1 MDAGRITPSFVP
13 PATRSPDAVTGDH
26 TVQTQ
31 NEPPRSPRK
40 RASDVISN
48 LPRPARQPSAEPLEP
63 AQAGFRTVPLPA
75 SASAAV
81 APTEAIQPASAR
93 THSSMPWQSR
103 EAWLP
108 TDLYDSAHFT
118 SRSIQDY
125 AQAQLGLPKDADVV
139 AHLYNALPEDQ
150 RTEPN
155 RALLEQAMQHSV
167 NASGAAM
174 MMVKT
179 EDAGLQLVAA
189 NSQRRK
195 LVIQSNG
202 ACEQNESIRQTVRR
216 EFREELGNPAPEGIL
231 LGTLSEASLRA
242 INGLNYIGHTAAEIA
257 AHIVKMEADPSE
269 LFLNVT
275 SLFVNHTPVT
285 MQALEA
291 EVAHLNERLAR
302 AKPFYQEAVHFIYG
316 EGKAAFQPDNAQVCG
331 DAANVIKRFKETCAD
346 NITENFTPCFDA
358 VQADGK
364 DDMGALKQ
372 ALAAIIDLSEND
384 EIKLIGEPAF
394 AQAMRLATA
403 MDSDDAAKTTLET
416 DYFDMPFISALRHLG
431 GAEPEA
437 FMKALKAGA
446 SAPDIGAPVSVP
458 ADASQTQAAV
468 ERSHDA

>member
-1 MDAGRITPSFVP
+1 
-13 PATRSPDAVTGDH
+13 
-26 TVQTQ
+26 
-31 NEPPRSPRK
+31 
-40 RASDVISN
+40 
-48 LPRPARQPSAEPLEP
+48 
-63 AQAGFRTVPLPA
+63 
-75 SASAAV
+75 
-81 APTEAIQPASAR
+81 
-93 THSSMPWQSR
+93 
-103 EAWLP
+103 
-108 TDLYDSAHFT
+108 
-118 SRSIQDY
+118 
-125 AQAQLGLPKDADVV
+125 
-139 AHLYNALPEDQ
+139 
-150 RTEPN
+150 
-155 RALLEQAMQHSV
+155 
-167 NASGAAM
+167 
-174 MMVKT
+174 
-179 EDAGLQLVAA
+179 
-189 NSQRRK
+189 
-195 LVIQSNG
+195 
-202 ACEQNESIRQTVRR
+202 
-216 EFREELGNPAPEGIL
+216 
-231 LGTLSEASLRA
+231 
-242 INGLNYIGHTAAEIA
+242 
-257 AHIVKMEADPSE
+257 
-269 LFLNVT
+269 
-275 SLFVNHTPVT
+275 

-316 EGKAAFQPDNAQVCG
+316 EGKATFQPDNAQVCG

-358 VQADGK
+358 VHADGK